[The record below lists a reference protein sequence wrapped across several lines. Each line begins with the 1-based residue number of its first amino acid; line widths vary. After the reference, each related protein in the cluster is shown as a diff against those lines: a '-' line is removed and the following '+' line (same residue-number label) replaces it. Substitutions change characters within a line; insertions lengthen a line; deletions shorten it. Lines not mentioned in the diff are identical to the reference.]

1 MNFFNFS
8 GESPRPKNFEMKF
21 RESSRKFTL
30 CSLLNFGVFASVTII
45 LSFANFSACLPEEML
60 KGHARMGATSRREA
74 SGEKALERRELELF
88 HSHRNRRFSSLIPVR
103 DRISN
108 AICSYEVI
116 TDINF
121 QRIPSKID
129 RVICKTDDCKVIGN
143 TDYKCAQLYA
153 ELNVTYPKE
162 NCRLEFELMNIEYA
176 CICAKS
182 IGSTQITVI
191 EPVFTWNMKRVWLEQ
206 PSTDVFKKLQKGP
219 VQQPK

>member
-1 MNFFNFS
+1 MKFFNI
-8 GESPRPKNFEMKF
+8 
-21 RESSRKFTL
+21 SRKFRL
-30 CSLLNFGVFASVTII
+30 CYIRNFGVFASVTII
-45 LSFANFSACLPEEML
+45 LSLSTFSECLPNEVL
-60 KGHARMGATSRREA
+60 KSHARSGAVFRRET
-74 SGEKALERRELELF
+74 SEEKALERRELELF
-88 HSHRNRRFSSLIPVR
+88 HSHRNRRFSGLIPVR

-121 QRIPSKID
+121 QRIPNKID

-143 TDYKCAQLYA
+143 SDYKCAQLYA

-182 IGSTQITVI
+182 IGSTHITVI
-191 EPVFTWNMKRVWLEQ
+191 EPVFT
-206 PSTDVFKKLQKGP
+206 
-219 VQQPK
+219 